1 MFASSGSPHIVL
13 KKTNNLKNANY
24 MFQEGKVEK
33 VEIENTENIEYAI
46 QMFLSASR
54 LKTGNFSDW
63 LLPKLAD
70 ATSMFRAT
78 PLLEVPVHFNDLS
91 SLQN

>member
-1 MFASSGSPHIVL
+1 
-13 KKTNNLKNANY
+13 
-24 MFQEGKVEK
+24 MFQEGEVEK
-33 VEIENTENIEYAI
+33 VEIEDTENLEQAI
-46 QMFLSASR
+46 QMFLSASK

-63 LLPKLAD
+63 LLPKLVD

-78 PLLEVPVHFNDLS
+78 LALEVPVRFNDLS